1 MLQKITKRCNQRH
14 MIDVNI
20 QENQEDT
27 VDFNAIL
34 MPYIEENVPIPRNSK
49 EALPEMT
56 SEDEVLLRAQ
66 TIKEIS
72 DITGEQIAPDAKDMH
87 DAEKLA
93 KDMVENPAKKQDY
106 SIYPNTTIA
115 FLAGMVGS
123 MNHMIVKDLAELK
136 LYVVNKLVDIV
147 ENSENPKE
155 QIAALRSIGEV
166 DGVDAFKK
174 KTEVTHKI
182 ESMEEVEKEVLLML
196 AELKQKAL
204 TKPKNETIDAE
215 YTMSKKDIDE
225 LQTEVKEYVG
235 EYKVETDARDKTK
248 TDE

>member
-1 MLQKITKRCNQRH
+1 MELAANNFKRCNQRH
-14 MIDVNI
+14 MQDQNI
-20 QENQEDT
+20 QENQQDNP
-27 VDFNAIL
+27 DNAVVIV
-34 MPYIEENVPIPRNSK
+34 PFIEENIPLPKNSR

-56 SEDEVLLRAQ
+56 SEDEILLRAQ

-93 KDMVENPAKKQDY
+93 KDMVENPNKKQDY
-106 SIYPNTTIA
+106 SVYPNTTIA

-182 ESMEEVEKEVLLML
+182 ETMEEVEKELLAML
-196 AELKQKAL
+196 SELKQKAL
-204 TKPKNETIDAE
+204 LKAPNQTIDAE
-215 YTMSKKDIDE
+215 IIEDDRDE
-225 LQTEVKEYVG
+225 TEDNE
-235 EYKVETDARDKTK
+235 
-248 TDE
+248 

>member
-1 MLQKITKRCNQRH
+1 
-14 MIDVNI
+14 MIDVNT

-34 MPYIEENVPIPRNSK
+34 MPYIEENVPLPKNSK

-66 TIKEIS
+66 TIKDIS

-147 ENSENPKE
+147 EHSENPKE

-182 ESMEEVEKEVLLML
+182 ETMEEVEKELLAML
-196 AELKQKAL
+196 SELKQKAL
-204 TKPKNETIDAE
+204 LKAPAETIDAE
-215 YTMSKKDIDE
+215 VIEDDRDE
-225 LQTEVKEYVG
+225 TE
-235 EYKVETDARDKTK
+235 TNDN
-248 TDE
+248 